1 MLNIS
6 KLMKDVFNYRY
17 VLERNRFSWID
28 YARGICII
36 LVCYRHSFEGLINA
50 NFPTGNFP
58 VLELL
63 NSSLVTFRMALFF
76 IISGLFI
83 APTLAKKSYSEYL
96 TDRFKVIVY
105 PLLVWGALQI
115 TLQLLAKDYINAKRE
130 PIDYLYLIIMP
141 RKIEQFWYLNT
152 LFMVGICYAFLKTV
166 LKCKLWQLM
175 LYAVLMYSLGAL
187 FYATNAN
194 IRYETLAYSFIP
206 DLLHYTI
213 FFFIGD
219 AVSSF
224 IINEDNKKYLSSIKL
239 IIPVFV
245 FFLLAHYYYTVA
257 NQQHNKGYYVEFYMP
272 VSFLFIAL
280 SGCVLTIQIAFI
292 LQRFKILKFLRVIG
306 YHSLYIYLMHVIF
319 TSSVRIV
326 LSRLFNIYYIPLLLL
341 CSIVVGVAVPIVI
354 YNIFVR
360 NGMWW
365 LFSLKKPTDEI
376 RHHSKFVLTL

>member
-1 MLNIS
+1 MLNLITV
-6 KLMKDVFNYRY
+6 MKDVFNYRY

-50 NFPTGNFP
+50 NFPTQNFP
-58 VLELL
+58 VLELM

-83 APTLAKKSYSEYL
+83 APTLAKRSYTEYL
-96 TDRFKVIVY
+96 TDRLKTIVY
-105 PLLVWGALQI
+105 PLLVWGTIQI

-130 PIDYLYLIIMP
+130 PVDYVYLIIMP

-166 LKCKLWQLM
+166 LKFKLWQLM

-224 IINEDNKKYLSSIKL
+224 IINEDNKKYLSSVKL
-239 IIPVFV
+239 IIPVFI

-257 NQQHNKGYYVEFYMP
+257 NEQHNKGYYVEFYMP
-272 VSFLFIAL
+272 VSFLIIAL
-280 SGCVLTIQIAFI
+280 SGCILTIQLSFI
-292 LQRFKILKFLRVIG
+292 LQRFKILRFLRIIG
-306 YHSLYIYLMHVIF
+306 YHSLYIYLMHVVF
-319 TSSVRIV
+319 TSSVRVV

-341 CSIVVGVAVPIVI
+341 CSVIVGVAVPIII
-354 YNIFVR
+354 YNVLVR
-360 NGMWW
+360 KGMWW